1 MRRALS
7 GSLLEQYPGTFVN
20 NFYDALPPI
29 NAVLNGI
36 AAILLVWGLWL
47 IKRGRIQMHKRVMLT
62 AFAVSTLFLI
72 GYVTYHAHAE
82 IVYFKGTGLIRTIY
96 MIILWTHTPLAATV
110 PVLAVITLNRA
121 LKERFDR
128 HVAIARWTWPIW
140 MYVNVTGVVIYLMLF
155 QMS

>member
-1 MRRALS
+1 
-7 GSLLEQYPGTFVN
+7 
-20 NFYDALPPI
+20 
-29 NAVLNGI
+29 
-36 AAILLVWGLWL
+36 LLVWGLWL